1 MRITF
6 DRTVAATEE
15 SAIRIPKLRMR
26 RNILVELCV
35 LASMEKIPKTDL
47 YQRGI
52 PLLAFLPMLAFL
64 SSGTAAGAESF
75 DEWEL
80 ASPATVGLDPV
91 LLYTLVQ
98 KIRAGEFENIHS
110 LLIVRSGKLVIEE
123 YFKGADERRGEPLG
137 TIEFNASTLH
147 DIRSITKSVT
157 SALFGIALA
166 GDPNRSIDDSVLS
179 YFPEYKDLRTQDRLA
194 IRLRDLL
201 SMTAGWEW
209 NEKLS
214 YRDPLNS
221 EIRMDIASDRYRF
234 VLERPIVAKP
244 RRQFTYNSGCTVLIA
259 AVIERWTKMPL
270 DKYAEQQLFQPLGI
284 SKYEWLK
291 DAHGTPIAAS
301 GLRLRP
307 RDLAKFASLYLDK
320 GRWHESQVIPE
331 DWIDASLMPHI
342 QVDGNLEYGYQ
353 WWLWCNELDRSR
365 NWGSGHK
372 RYEPPCKLYVF
383 GARIF
388 YLGAL
393 FVVIQ

>member
-214 YRDPLNS
+214 YR
-221 EIRMDIASDRYRF
+221 
-234 VLERPIVAKP
+234 
-244 RRQFTYNSGCTVLIA
+244 
-259 AVIERWTKMPL
+259 
-270 DKYAEQQLFQPLGI
+270 
-284 SKYEWLK
+284 
-291 DAHGTPIAAS
+291 
-301 GLRLRP
+301 
-307 RDLAKFASLYLDK
+307 
-320 GRWHESQVIPE
+320 
-331 DWIDASLMPHI
+331 
-342 QVDGNLEYGYQ
+342 
-353 WWLWCNELDRSR
+353 
-365 NWGSGHK
+365 GS
-372 RYEPPCKLYVF
+372 
-383 GARIF
+383 A
-388 YLGAL
+388 
-393 FVVIQ
+393 Q